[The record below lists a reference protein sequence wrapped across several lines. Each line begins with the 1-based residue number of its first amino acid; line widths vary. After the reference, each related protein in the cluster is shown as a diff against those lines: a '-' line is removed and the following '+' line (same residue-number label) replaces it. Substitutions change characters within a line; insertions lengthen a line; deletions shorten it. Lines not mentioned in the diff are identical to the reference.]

1 MHHTDAASLATKPIM
16 PLFLGIEGLSL
27 TPEEQAFF
35 ANSNPLGFILF
46 RRNIESEQQLKNL
59 VHQLATVTGR
69 LSLPLLVDCEG
80 GRVFRLPSAMMK
92 TPPPPRHFGD
102 VYTQSPEKARRAC
115 YENYH
120 TMGRY
125 LHTLGLS
132 VNCAPL
138 LDLSVAGAT
147 DALEDRTF
155 SDDPHVVADLG
166 LSAVRALQDA
176 GIVPVIKHMPGHGA
190 AREDS
195 HLVCPSIHLTAQ
207 ELERHRHPFHAVL
220 SHAEVKASPVPLWGM
235 TAHVAYDALDPQV
248 PATFSPRVIQHT
260 LRQTLGFEGFL
271 MSDDLAMGAVSHEPP
286 DVRVRKALAAG
297 CDGVIFGKGGV
308 AVYAQALKGA
318 IPLSEATKKRLS
330 FFLS

>member
-1 MHHTDAASLATKPIM
+1 M

-27 TPEEQAFF
+27 TQEEKTFF
-35 ANSNPLGFILF
+35 AASNPLGFILF
-46 RRNIESEQQLKNL
+46 RRNIESAQQLKDL
-59 VHQLATVTGR
+59 VHQLTTVTDR
-69 LSLPLLVDCEG
+69 PSLPLLVDCEG
-80 GRVFRLPSAMMK
+80 GRVFRLPGAMMA

-102 VYTQSPEKARRAC
+102 VYAQSPEKACRTC

-125 LHTLGLS
+125 LKALGLS

-147 DALEDRTF
+147 DALGDRTF
-155 SDDPHVVADLG
+155 SGDPCVVTDLG
-166 LSAVRALQDA
+166 VSAVRGLQDA

-190 AREDS
+190 AKEDS
-195 HLVCPSIHLTAQ
+195 HLVCPAIHLTAQ
-207 ELERHRHPFHAVL
+207 ELERHRQPFHAVL
-220 SHAEVKASPVPLWGM
+220 SHASVKNASVPLWGM

-260 LRQTLGFEGFL
+260 LRETLGFEGFL

-286 DVRVRKALAAG
+286 DTRVRKALAAG

-318 IPLSEATKKRLS
+318 APLSEDTKKRLS